1 MKEKVAICTL
11 YDSINCGTFLQAWSL
26 KKNLERMDCDVFFV
40 ELKNNNSSISKK
52 NKVSKV
58 TIKEIIIKLIRKIKL
73 QIKFKKLKSE
83 FKLISLDD
91 LNNDNAM
98 KYVFVGSDE
107 LWNIKNDSFHHYKE
121 FFGYNFKNKKIIAY
135 APSANDV
142 TANDLK
148 KYDSSI
154 NFDNFYKL
162 SCRDK
167 KTMHLL
173 QAYKKE
179 QITKVVDPTM
189 LVCDFSEIIVNN
201 NLNNYIL
208 VYGHEFTD
216 EQIRNIVNFSKVN
229 RLKTVSVTKYFS
241 WCDKNIVAS
250 PGEFLGYVKM
260 QNM

>member
-1 MKEKVAICTL
+1 MIVQLIL
-11 YDSINCGTFLQAWSL
+11 
-26 KKNLERMDCDVFFV
+26 
-40 ELKNNNSSISKK
+40 
-52 NKVSKV
+52 
-58 TIKEIIIKLIRKIKL
+58 IIFI
-73 QIKFKKLKSE
+73 E
-83 FKLISLDD
+83 
-91 LNNDNAM
+91 
-98 KYVFVGSDE
+98 
-107 LWNIKNDSFHHYKE
+107 
-121 FFGYNFKNKKIIAY
+121 
-135 APSANDV
+135 
-142 TANDLK
+142 
-148 KYDSSI
+148 
-154 NFDNFYKL
+154 L

-250 PGEFLGYVKM
+250 PGEFLGYVKNAKYVITGTFHGSVFSILM
-260 QNM
+260 KKKLCCVFE